1 MVSLAG
7 FVFLIVPGANYER
20 FRYSLALL
28 LPSGNPTCLVM
39 DFMVSGIS
47 NRDSPV
53 SLSSLSMVT
62 VLSRPEEMECYLAFP
77 TPFCDCSAQTGASFP
92 SPRPCLARIDLVA
105 GPSSTV
111 LSPAQPSTGG
121 KSRSVQAS
129 VYVGGTSGGDFSS
142 PAMPRTPR
150 KQHKKVLQ
158 HCGDIA

>member
-7 FVFLIVPGANYER
+7 FDFLIIRVLTRNGLDVVLPCC
-20 FRYSLALL
+20 

-62 VLSRPEEMECYLAFP
+62 VLSRPGEMECYLAFP

-92 SPRPCLARIDLVA
+92 SPRACLARIDLVA

-150 KQHKKVLQ
+150 KQHKKVCRLW
-158 HCGDIA
+158 